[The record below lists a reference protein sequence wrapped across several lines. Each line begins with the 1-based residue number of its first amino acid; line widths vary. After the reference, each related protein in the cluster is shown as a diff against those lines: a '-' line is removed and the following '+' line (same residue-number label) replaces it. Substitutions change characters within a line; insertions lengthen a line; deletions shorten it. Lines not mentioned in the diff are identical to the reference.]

1 MKQSDETV
9 KSIHAFN
16 MALLRLVQ
24 TMAREDVDGAAKSLG
39 VGAEVVRLMAA
50 TPDSRLAELSAIPQL
65 LCAFR
70 FESQSVLSILG
81 GAAAGSGV
89 AAAGPGVKRVAV

>member
-39 VGAEVVRLMAA
+39 VFANGGYGTHVIAPHVRHLVDPGSLDPAVAA
-50 TPDSRLAELSAIPQL
+50 TYACSCGETASTWRSR
-65 LCAFR
+65 CT
-70 FESQSVLSILG
+70 G
-81 GAAAGSGV
+81 
-89 AAAGPGVKRVAV
+89 